1 MLVMTF
7 VSYFFFFMLVMI
19 FVSDMSMMI
28 FVYVSDMFVMIFV
41 CVSDMFVM
49 IPNFVVPKLISKRQ
63 IISHYEESKLKI
75 NKTASNFHSKSLTII

>member
-28 FVYVSDMFVMIFV
+28 FVYVSDMFVIFV

-49 IPNFVVPKLISKRQ
+49 IPNYVVPKLISKRQ